1 MNSLAGKDPNVTAT
15 APCSRAPPGVEQ
27 AAYDGLSSVQSCAL
41 RPPASL
47 SSQVDTTLLPRLA
60 ILDPTLHD
68 LQGTSLRLLSK
79 GDISDCCAA
88 ANLHNV
94 SLNPGK
100 HTTSLPETTE
110 LSWTRSLHHH
120 LPIELLNL

>member
-1 MNSLAGKDPNVTAT
+1 MQPGTARSGAGCVP
-15 APCSRAPPGVEQ
+15 RAQQCPVLCTET
-27 AAYDGLSSVQSCAL
+27 
-41 RPPASL
+41 PASL